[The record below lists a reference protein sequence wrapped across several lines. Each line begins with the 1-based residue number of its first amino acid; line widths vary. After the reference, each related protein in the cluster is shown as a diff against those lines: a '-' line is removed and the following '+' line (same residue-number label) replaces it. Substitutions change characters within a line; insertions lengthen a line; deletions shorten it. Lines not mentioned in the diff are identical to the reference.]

1 MKRLIRTII
10 LTVLLLLLSAGA
22 AQAAGKKLT
31 ATCAAAGQG
40 QVIWQEK
47 RSYRYIC
54 LPGGWDASAITLS
67 MDGMESIYLGED
79 EQEIRLNQATDL
91 RPYLGTPLPL
101 KGGDGKK
108 MGKLLIIQ
116 GSPIT
121 SLMFTIDEKGFKA
134 ISSNQDK
141 VITEGSVIAVEGDGT
156 ESCHCELRQM
166 KSRGKNSF
174 TYTKKPYEFKLEE
187 KAPLGGMHKDRTWI
201 LLANYVDASMLR
213 NQITLDL
220 CREIGL
226 PYSVHCAPADVWV
239 NGEYLGLY
247 LLTEKIQIKKH
258 RVNIT
263 NLEEAMEQ
271 VNSEPLDSFKK
282 SSIKNGPLPFM
293 KGYEIPN
300 DPEDITGGYLITI
313 EKPYR
318 MDKFGYVGV
327 GTNKNLYFRVKEP
340 TYPSLAEIRYL
351 ADRIGGMHDAVFAE
365 DGRDPATGKHYSE
378 FLDVNSFALKFLVDD
393 MSKNFDAAAGSQ
405 YMYKDSDKVDPL
417 FYAGPAWDYDIA
429 YGDAWGYTAA
439 EVDFYAMKPE
449 AKYFYAQLGKHAEF
463 RTLLK
468 EKWRDAVRPAL
479 AVLIGEKE
487 AAPDGIMRP
496 YGEYVAAI
504 TQSAAMNEVRRNK
517 GTPTTPAA
525 GNDFASGTEFLGE
538 WIVTR
543 THYLD
548 KSYAMEES
556 GGAAETESTAATEE
570 GAGQGGG
577 K

>member
-1 MKRLIRTII
+1 MKRLIRTML

-22 AQAAGKKLT
+22 AQAAGKILA
-31 ATCAAAGQG
+31 ATCPASGQE

-47 RSYRYIC
+47 KGYRYLC

-67 MDGMESIYLGED
+67 MDGFENIYVGEE
-79 EQEIRLNQATDL
+79 EQEIRLNQPADL
-91 RPYLGTPLPL
+91 RPYLGTQMPL

-121 SLMFTIDEKGFKA
+121 SLMFRVDDKGFRA

-156 ESCHCELRQM
+156 ESCNCALRQM

-174 TYTKKPYEFKLEE
+174 TYPKKPYEFKLEE
-187 KAPLGGMHKDRTWI
+187 KASLGGMHKDRTWV
-201 LLANYVDASMLR
+201 LLANYVDTSMLR

-220 CREIGL
+220 CLEIGL
-226 PYSVHCAPADVWV
+226 PYSVHCVPADVWV

-282 SSIKNGPLPFM
+282 TTIKDGPLPFM
-293 KGYEIPN
+293 RGYEIPN

-318 MDKFGYVGV
+318 MGKFKYVGV
-327 GTNKNLYFRVKEP
+327 GTIQNMYFRVKEP
-340 TYPSLAEIRYL
+340 TYPSLAQIRYL

-365 DGRDPATGKHYSE
+365 DGHDPATGKHYSE
-378 FLDVNSFALKFLVDD
+378 FLDVNSFALKYLVDD
-393 MSKNFDAAAGSQ
+393 LSKNFDVAAGSQ
-405 YMYKDSDKVDPL
+405 YMFKDSDKVDPL
-417 FYAGPAWDYDIA
+417 FYAGPAWDYDIT
-429 YGDAWGYTAA
+429 YGNAWGFTGA
-439 EVDFYAMKPE
+439 EVDFYALKPE
-449 AKYFYAQLGKHAEF
+449 TKYFYAQLGKHAEF

-468 EKWRDAVRPAL
+468 EKWRDVVRPAL
-479 AVLIGEKE
+479 AVLLGEKE
-487 AAPDGIMRP
+487 ASPDGILRP

-517 GTPTTPAA
+517 VTPTTPEA
-525 GNDFASGTEFLGE
+525 GTDFASGNEYLGE
-538 WIVTR
+538 WIVR
-543 THYLD
+543 RVHYLD
-548 KSYAMEES
+548 SGSYAMEED
-556 GGAAETESTAATEE
+556 GDPAAAGEA
-570 GAGQGGG
+570 AGQEGGQ
-577 K
+577 